1 MATTSGL
8 SSFNLDLAELVE
20 EAFERVG
27 SELRTGYDM
36 RTARR
41 SLNLLFADWAN
52 RGVNMWTFEQDVITL
67 TQGQPTY
74 ALPDDTAD
82 ILEHVIRTQ
91 ANSPSNQADLTI
103 TRISVSTYA
112 TLPNKLTQG
121 RPIQVWIQ
129 RLTGQASVLAGT
141 VSTTTS
147 ATATSIPIT
156 SLVGVPNAGFVRIG
170 TELIG
175 YNEFSVADGAT
186 PAYLLNCTRGQ
197 DGTTAATH
205 NTGAAISLVQKQ
217 SITVWPTPDGSQTYQ
232 FVYWR
237 MRRVQDAG
245 SGVNVMDV
253 PFRFVNCLTAGLAY
267 YLALKVPGGMDRI
280 QILKQQYD
288 EAWTTAADED
298 QERAAIRLVPR
309 QMFIGSST

>member
-129 RLTGQASVLAGT
+129 RLTGQASVLAGS

-186 PAYLLNCTRGQ
+186 PAYLLNCVRGQ
-197 DGTTAATH
+197 DGTTAATLA
-205 NTGAAISLVQKQ
+205 TGAAISLVQKQ

-267 YLALKVPGGMDRI
+267 YLALKVPGGMERI

>member
-129 RLTGQASVLAGT
+129 RLTGQASVLAGS

-267 YLALKVPGGMDRI
+267 YLALKVPGGMERI